1 MTDSKPLAIFIGKIS
16 VPVCKYKDN
25 VLEQYWVFH
34 LIDNPLYPS
43 LFVLK
48 DIFQTYLFTYFSV

>member
-1 MTDSKPLAIFIGKIS
+1 MPDSKPLAIFIGKIS

-48 DIFQTYLFTYFSV
+48 DIF